1 MDIRREKCPY
11 CKSKNIVPNGNL
23 EYSSVINADVLQSFY
38 CEDCITEFR
47 IHYRLVYVKTEKDV
61 GY

>member
-11 CKSKNIVPNGNL
+11 CKSKNIAPTGNL
-23 EYSSVINADVLQSFY
+23 EYSSVADVLQNFY
-38 CEDCITEFR
+38 CEDCLTEFR
-47 IHYRLVYVKTEKDV
+47 IHYKLVYVKTEKDV